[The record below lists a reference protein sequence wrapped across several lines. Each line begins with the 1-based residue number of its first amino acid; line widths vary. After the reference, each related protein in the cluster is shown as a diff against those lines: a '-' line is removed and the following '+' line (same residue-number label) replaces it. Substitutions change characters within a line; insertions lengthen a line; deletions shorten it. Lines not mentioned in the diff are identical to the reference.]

1 MRVFTLFFPKCD
13 CLCCLER
20 VYSLAEVEQ
29 YVPPVHQSAVIELV
43 NSLWSLNNQDN
54 ENSGVRTAHWH
65 YCLTLYAFWLVFF
78 KLLETWGQF
87 DKSNLSVIYLWLT
100 ILVSSFTCY
109 THKSLSIDFIPG
121 YPSRSVFRPVS
132 LFSTICWW
140 RKNLLPLSLDCW
152 IEHLRTNSF
161 YKMVQ

>member
-1 MRVFTLFFPKCD
+1 MFGYNHQLCPITAGINQVPPIGLNRVEDSGFFFPSQILQVRNSEHDVFLMRVFTLFFPKCD

-65 YCLTLYAFWLVFF
+65 YCLTLYAF
-78 KLLETWGQF
+78 
-87 DKSNLSVIYLWLT
+87 
-100 ILVSSFTCY
+100 
-109 THKSLSIDFIPG
+109 
-121 YPSRSVFRPVS
+121 
-132 LFSTICWW
+132 
-140 RKNLLPLSLDCW
+140 
-152 IEHLRTNSF
+152 
-161 YKMVQ
+161 